1 MSQGRSRRRTLR
13 KIEQDLA
20 ASDPDLNELS
30 MWFTLLAA
38 GGREMPRMERILPW
52 PLRMLARLR
61 RGRSVRERVKDW
73 MAENWTDS

>member
-1 MSQGRSRRRTLR
+1 MSQSRCRRRTLR
-13 KIEQDLA
+13 QIEQDLA
-20 ASDPDLNELS
+20 ASDPGLNELS

-73 MAENWTDS
+73 MAENWTNS